1 MLAKQVS
8 SVAPGGHPSSLAP
21 SSSHSPSIIKKPE
34 TVTIK
39 ILKLRLG
46 FSNRQH
52 KHVLV
57 RVEYY
62 LMSTSFPDHFS

>member
-21 SSSHSPSIIKKPE
+21 SSSRAPSIIKKPE

-39 ILKLRLG
+39 ILKHRLG

-57 RVEYY
+57 RVEYH
-62 LMSTSFPDHFS
+62 LMSTSFPDHLS